1 MAARYRAGNYGYG
14 HAKVALFEAYMD
26 YFAPMRKRREELEA
40 DPGLIDEILRKSAEK
55 ASVVANETLS
65 QVRRAVGIE

>member
-1 MAARYRAGNYGYG
+1 MPIMKPAKMAAATYLRY
-14 HAKVALFEAYMD
+14 LFTKTEKA
-26 YFAPMRKRREELEA
+26 
-40 DPGLIDEILRKSAEK
+40 LIDEILRKSAEK